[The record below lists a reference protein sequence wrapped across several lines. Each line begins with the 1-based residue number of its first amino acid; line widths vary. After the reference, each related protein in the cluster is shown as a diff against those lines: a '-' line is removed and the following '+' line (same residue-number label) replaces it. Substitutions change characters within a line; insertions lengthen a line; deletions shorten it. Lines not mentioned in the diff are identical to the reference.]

1 MLIDIAYA
9 QGAQSG
15 GGGSSPW
22 MGQLFLFAPLILIFY
37 FLILRPQQKQRKET
51 QNMLSN
57 LQKGDRVVTRG
68 GIVGT
73 IDKVEEQTVR
83 IELGSGPKLRVQRDY
98 VDRVIKE

>member
-1 MLIDIAYA
+1 MLIDLAYA
-9 QGAQSG
+9 QGAQPG

-22 MGQLFLFAPLILIFY
+22 FGQLFLFAPLILIFY
-37 FLILRPQQKQRKET
+37 FLILRPQQKQRKDMRD
-51 QNMLSN
+51 MLSN
-57 LQKGDRVVTRG
+57 LQKGDRIVTKG

-83 IELGSGPKLRVQRDY
+83 IELGNGPKLRIQRDY